1 MNSVKEYNGP
11 RESAGIVDHA
21 FQTLEAAGVP
31 LNIPQLTSQKALDS
45 ACGVGKICAIIF
57 LPHIYDSSA
66 KIREAYISTIAEA
79 AKSVRGTPFSFFWS
93 EGGAQESLE
102 GSLNI
107 NNAYPTLSVLSIEKK
122 VFAVQKVSWSAKNVK
137 AFLNG
142 IISGR
147 HVQNPP
153 YRTVFTFYYYMI
165 VCNMLY
171 VLYNHF
177 FLFSFYL

>member
-1 MNSVKEYNGP
+1 VKSVKEYNGP

-31 LNIPQLTSQKALDS
+31 LNIPQLTSQKELDS
-45 ACGVGKICAIIF
+45 ACAVGKICAIIF

-66 KIREAYISTIAEA
+66 TTRQAYISTIAEA
-79 AKSVRGTPFSFFWS
+79 AKAVRGTPFSFFWS
-93 EGGAQESLE
+93 EGGAQEALE
-102 GSLNI
+102 SSLNI
-107 NNAYPTLSVLSIEKK
+107 NNAYPTLSVLSLEKR

-147 HVQNPP
+147 
-153 YRTVFTFYYYMI
+153 
-165 VCNMLY
+165 
-171 VLYNHF
+171 
-177 FLFSFYL
+177 

>member
-1 MNSVKEYNGP
+1 MKSVKEYNGP

-31 LNIPQLTSQKALDS
+31 MNIPQLTSQKALDD

-66 KIREAYISTIAEA
+66 KTREAYIGTIAEA

-107 NNAYPTLSVLSIEKK
+107 NSAYPTLSVLSLDKK

-147 HVQNPP
+147 CVQ
-153 YRTVFTFYYYMI
+153 TFPCYAVCKGFLYII
-165 VCNMLY
+165 VDME
-171 VLYNHF
+171 
-177 FLFSFYL
+177 YLVP